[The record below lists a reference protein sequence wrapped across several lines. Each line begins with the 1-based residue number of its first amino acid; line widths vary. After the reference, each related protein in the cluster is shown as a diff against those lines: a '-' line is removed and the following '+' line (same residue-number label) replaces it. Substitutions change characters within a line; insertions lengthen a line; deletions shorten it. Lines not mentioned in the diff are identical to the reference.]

1 MAQYKFSDE
10 DLRQIRNHGLTI
22 NAVQR
27 HLDLFKTP
35 PPYLNLLG
43 PCTISDRI
51 KVVDQH
57 KTQKFTKIYEMEAR
71 KGRCLKFVPGSGA
84 ASRMFKALL
93 KALNRDK
100 EILKEATAREAHQ
113 AGHKEAQELLDFMN
127 GAKSFAFSKDLKSV
141 MSEKNF
147 NFDILLEK
155 GQFTDIIRFLV
166 SEVGLNYAHLP
177 KGLLKFHEYP
187 EGSRTAFEEHLVE
200 AAQYI
205 ADQSGQGPLHFTVS
219 QEHLKGFQKLLK
231 KVKPIY
237 EQKYQVSFHVT
248 FSAQKK
254 STDIL
259 AVDLDNRPF
268 REKDGRLLFRPG
280 GHGALIENLN
290 DLKADIVFIK
300 NIDNVAF
307 DRFKHKTI
315 KWKKILGGYLIAL
328 QNQIF
333 SYMEKLSSKAVEIT
347 LIEQVADFVRD
358 ELLLPIPSFSNNSSP
373 EEKKTVLMEK
383 LNRPIR
389 VCGMVRNESEPG
401 GGPFWVKDQA
411 GEKSLQIV
419 EKAQIDPYSSEQ
431 QAIFAASTHFNPV
444 DLACGLRD
452 WQGRPFDLRQY
463 VDPNA
468 VLISKKSKEGKDLKA
483 LEHPGLW
490 NGAMSRWITIFVE
503 VPAITFNPVKTVND
517 LLREPHQPA

>member
-1 MAQYKFSDE
+1 
-10 DLRQIRNHGLTI
+10 
-22 NAVQR
+22 
-27 HLDLFKTP
+27 
-35 PPYLNLLG
+35 
-43 PCTISDRI
+43 
-51 KVVDQH
+51 
-57 KTQKFTKIYEMEAR
+57 
-71 KGRCLKFVPGSGA
+71 
-84 ASRMFKALL
+84 
-93 KALNRDK
+93 
-100 EILKEATAREAHQ
+100 
-113 AGHKEAQELLDFMN
+113 MN
-127 GAKSFAFSKDLKSV
+127 GAKRFAFSKDLKSV
-141 MSEKNF
+141 MSEKGLD
-147 NFDILLEK
+147 FDNLLER
-155 GQFTDIIRFLV
+155 GQFTDIIRFLI

-177 KGLLKFHEYP
+177 KGLLKFHAYP

-205 ADQSGQGPLHFTVS
+205 ADQSGQSPLHFTVS
-219 QEHLKGFQKLLK
+219 QEHLKEFQKLLK

-259 AVDLDNRPF
+259 AVDLGNRPF

-300 NIDNVAF
+300 NIDNVAS
-307 DRFKHKTI
+307 DRFKPETA

-333 SYMEKLSSKAVEIT
+333 SYVEKLSSKVVERT
-347 LIEQVADFVRD
+347 LIEKVADFIRD
-358 ELLLPIPSFSNNSSP
+358 DLLLSIPSFSNKASP

-389 VCGMVRNESEPG
+389 VCGMVRHVREPG
-401 GGPFWVKDQA
+401 GGPFWVKDQT

-419 EKAQIDPYSSEQ
+419 EKAQIDPDSKEQ
-431 QAIFAASTHFNPV
+431 QAILAASTHFNPV
-444 DLACGLRD
+444 DLVCGIRD

-503 VPAITFNPVKTVND
+503 VPGITFNPVKTVND
-517 LLREPHQPA
+517 LLRETHQPASMN

>member
-10 DLRQIRNHGLTI
+10 DLRQIRNHGLII
-22 NAVQR
+22 NVLQR

-43 PCTISDRI
+43 PCTISDGI
-51 KVVDQH
+51 KVIEQH
-57 KTQKFTKIYEMEAR
+57 KTKEFIKIYEMEAQ

-84 ASRMFKALL
+84 ASRMFKVLL
-93 KALNRDK
+93 KALNRGK
-100 EILKEATAREAHQ
+100 EIQKESIAREAQ
-113 AGHKEAQELLDFMN
+113 AGHKEAQDLLEFMN
-127 GAKSFAFSKDLKSV
+127 SAKRFAFSKDLKSV
-141 MSEKNF
+141 MSEKNLY
-147 NFDILLEK
+147 FDILLEK

-166 SEVGLNYAHLP
+166 SEGGLNYAHLP
-177 KGLLKFHEYP
+177 KGLLKFHAYP

-205 ADQSGQGPLHFTVS
+205 ADHSGQGHLHFTVS
-219 QEHLKGFQKLLK
+219 QGHIKKFQDLLEK
-231 KVKPIY
+231 IRPIY
-237 EQKYQVSFHVT
+237 EQKYRMSFHVT

-254 STDIL
+254 YTDTL
-259 AVDLDNRPF
+259 AVDLNNRPF

-290 DLKADIVFIK
+290 DLKADIMFIK
-300 NIDNVAF
+300 NIDNVAS
-307 DRFKHKTI
+307 DRFKHETA
-315 KWKKILGGYLIAL
+315 KWKKILGGHLITL

-333 SYMEKLSSKAVEIT
+333 SYMEKLSSKAVDKT
-347 LIEQVADFVRD
+347 LIEQVADFIKD
-358 ELLLPIPSFSNNSSP
+358 DLLLSIPSFSNKASP
-373 EEKKTVLMEK
+373 EEKKSVLMKK

-389 VCGMVRNESEPG
+389 VCGMVKNVGEPG
-401 GGPFWVKDQA
+401 GGPFWVKDQN

-419 EKAQIDPYSSEQ
+419 EKAQIDPDSREQ
-431 QAIFAASTHFNPV
+431 QAILAASTHFNPV
-444 DLACGLRD
+444 DLVCGVRD

-468 VLISKKSKEGKDLKA
+468 ILISKKSKEGKDLKA

-503 VPAITFNPVKTVND
+503 VPVITFNPVKTVND